1 MLPTNAF
8 SYKFYTAKQ
17 LNRLFDLWFNIPCFS
32 LARAC
37 LQHRALWI
45 SQSHK
50 TQVKLLAL
58 YLSGFGSAVCLPK
71 SFFVASKDAAMTMTR
86 LSSSTIKSR
95 HAPLFAA
102 VLTLALSACGDKHA
116 PAGAPPIPEVGV
128 MTVEPGTVSLGTG
141 LPGRLEASR
150 VAEVRARAAGI
161 LLKRHF
167 REGSEVKAGQTLF
180 TIDAGPYRAAYNSA
194 RANEAQASALARRYR
209 PLVAA
214 NAISKQEYDAAEAAA
229 TAARAQL
236 ETARIN
242 LGYTQVTAPIS
253 GRIGRELVTEGA
265 LVGQGQFTHLATIQQ
280 TDPMYIN
287 LTQSADDVMR
297 LRQALQAG
305 QMSRAAGE
313 EAARVE
319 IVLENGQ
326 LYEHAGRLLFTDLT
340 VDPAT
345 GQVSLRAEV
354 SNPQGL
360 LLPGMY
366 VRVRIQQAQVENA
379 VLVPQQ
385 AVTRSANGDTVMVV
399 AADGTFAPRPIKI
412 SQSQGHDWVVVDGL
426 KSGERVMVDGFT
438 RLRPGM
444 TKVKAVAVAKNAA
457 SAASAP
463 AAASVANASVNAAPA
478 AAASAQ
484 ASAALAHASAAS
496 ASGAAKPSASAAASK

>member
-1 MLPTNAF
+1 ML
-8 SYKFYTAKQ
+8 TA
-17 LNRLFDLWFNIPCFS
+17 
-32 LARAC
+32 
-37 LQHRALWI
+37 
-45 SQSHK
+45 
-50 TQVKLLAL
+50 LLA
-58 YLSGFGSAVCLPK
+58 
-71 SFFVASKDAAMTMTR
+71 VATA
-86 LSSSTIKSR
+86 
-95 HAPLFAA
+95 
-102 VLTLALSACGDKHA
+102 LTACGDKKQA
-116 PAGAPPIPEVGV
+116 AATGAPTAPEVGV
-128 MTVEPGTVSLGTG
+128 MTVQPGVVPLSTE
-141 LPGRLEASR
+141 LPGRLESSK
-150 VAEVRARAAGI
+150 VSEVRARAAGI

-194 RANEAQASALARRYR
+194 RANDAQASALARRYR
-209 PLVAA
+209 PLVEA

-229 TAARAQL
+229 AAARAQL

-345 GQVSLRAEV
+345 GQISLRAEV

-379 VLVPQQ
+379 VLLPQQ
-385 AVTRSANGDTVMVV
+385 AVTRGSQGDTVLVV
-399 AADGTFAPRPIKI
+399 APDNSFAPRQVKI
-412 SQSQGHDWVVVDGL
+412 GQAQDNNWVVLDGL
-426 KSGERVMVDGFT
+426 KPGERVIVDGFAK
-438 RLRPGM
+438 LRAGM
-444 TKVKAVAVAKNAA
+444 KQVAPVPVGGASHAAA

-463 AAASVANASVNAAPA
+463 ASAATL
-478 AAASAQ
+478 
-484 ASAALAHASAAS
+484 ASAATPSASAMPA
-496 ASGAAKPSASAAASK
+496 ASAAASR

>member
-1 MLPTNAF
+1 MYFRKTLTM
-8 SYKFYTAKQ
+8 TT
-17 LNRLFDLWFNIPCFS
+17 CHFS
-32 LARAC
+32 LSFFPTAMRRAS
-37 LQHRALWI
+37 AL
-45 SQSHK
+45 
-50 TQVKLLAL
+50 TALLA
-58 YLSGFGSAVCLPK
+58 
-71 SFFVASKDAAMTMTR
+71 VAT
-86 LSSSTIKSR
+86 
-95 HAPLFAA
+95 
-102 VLTLALSACGDKHA
+102 VLTACGDKKQA
-116 PAGAPPIPEVGV
+116 AATGAPPAPEVGV
-128 MTVEPGTVSLGTG
+128 MTVQPGVVPLTTE
-141 LPGRLEASR
+141 LPGRLEASK

-253 GRIGRELVTEGA
+253 GRIGRELATEGA
-265 LVGQGQFTHLATIQQ
+265 LVGQGEPTHLATIQQ

-287 LTQSADDVMR
+287 LTQSAGDVMR

-305 QMSRAAGE
+305 QMMRAAGE

-319 IVLENGQ
+319 IILENGQ
-326 LYEHAGRLLFTDLT
+326 PYEHAGRLLFTDLT

-354 SNPQGL
+354 PNPQRL

-379 VLVPQQ
+379 VLLPQQ
-385 AVTRSANGDTVMVV
+385 AVTRGSQGDTVLVV
-399 AADGTFAPRPIKI
+399 APDNSFAPRQVTIG
-412 SQSQGHDWVVVDGL
+412 QAQDNNWVVLDGL
-426 KSGERVMVDGFT
+426 KPGERVIVDGFAK
-438 RLRPGM
+438 LRAGM
-444 TKVKAVAVAKNAA
+444 KQVASVPVGGASHAAA
-457 SAASAP
+457 SAASVP
-463 AAASVANASVNAAPA
+463 
-478 AAASAQ
+478 
-484 ASAALAHASAAS
+484 
-496 ASGAAKPSASAAASK
+496 ASAAASASPAASAASEVTSAASAAASR

>member
-1 MLPTNAF
+1 M
-8 SYKFYTAKQ
+8 
-17 LNRLFDLWFNIPCFS
+17 
-32 LARAC
+32 
-37 LQHRALWI
+37 
-45 SQSHK
+45 
-50 TQVKLLAL
+50 V
-58 YLSGFGSAVCLPK
+58 
-71 SFFVASKDAAMTMTR
+71 
-86 LSSSTIKSR
+86 
-95 HAPLFAA
+95 A
-102 VLTLALSACGDKHA
+102 VLTACGDKKQA
-116 PAGAPPIPEVGV
+116 AATGAPPAPEVGV
-128 MTVEPGTVSLGTG
+128 MTVQPGVVPLTTE
-141 LPGRLEASR
+141 LPGRLEASK

-253 GRIGRELVTEGA
+253 GRIGRELATEGA
-265 LVGQGQFTHLATIQQ
+265 LVGQGEPTHLATIQQ

-287 LTQSADDVMR
+287 LTQSAGDVMR

-305 QMSRAAGE
+305 QMMRAAGE

-319 IVLENGQ
+319 IILENGQ
-326 LYEHAGRLLFTDLT
+326 PYEHAGRLLFTDLT

-354 SNPQGL
+354 PNPQRL

-379 VLVPQQ
+379 VLLPQQ
-385 AVTRSANGDTVMVV
+385 AVTRGSQGDTVLVV
-399 AADGTFAPRPIKI
+399 APDNSLAPRQIKI
-412 SQSQGHDWVVVDGL
+412 SQAQDNNWVVVDGL
-426 KSGERVMVDGFT
+426 KAGEKVIVDGFT
-438 RLRPGM
+438 KLRAGM
-444 TKVKAVAVAKNAA
+444 KQVVPVDAGKPRATAPAAIPASASSAQVSMAA
-457 SAASAP
+457 SAAQPSSLASVSAEP
-463 AAASVANASVNAAPA
+463 ASVAASVA
-478 AAASAQ
+478 Q
-484 ASAALAHASAAS
+484 
-496 ASGAAKPSASAAASK
+496 SASAAASQ

>member
-1 MLPTNAF
+1 MTGAAAH
-8 SYKFYTAKQ
+8 AKPVGARTG
-17 LNRLFDLWFNIPCFS
+17 LSILLRGLFHLTGAVSARNCPRRVYFRKTLTMTTCHFS
-32 LARAC
+32 LSFFPTAMRRAS
-37 LQHRALWI
+37 AL
-45 SQSHK
+45 
-50 TQVKLLAL
+50 TALLA
-58 YLSGFGSAVCLPK
+58 
-71 SFFVASKDAAMTMTR
+71 VAT
-86 LSSSTIKSR
+86 
-95 HAPLFAA
+95 
-102 VLTLALSACGDKHA
+102 VLTACGDKKQA
-116 PAGAPPIPEVGV
+116 AATGAPPAPEVGV
-128 MTVEPGTVSLGTG
+128 MTVQPGVVPLTTE
-141 LPGRLEASR
+141 LPGRLEASK

-253 GRIGRELVTEGA
+253 GRIGREMVTEGA
-265 LVGQGQFTHLATIQQ
+265 LVGQGEPTHLATIQQ

-287 LTQSADDVMR
+287 LTQSAGDVMR

-305 QMSRAAGE
+305 QMMRAAGE

-319 IVLENGQ
+319 IILENGQ
-326 LYEHAGRLLFTDLT
+326 PYEHAGRLLFTDLT

-354 SNPQGL
+354 PNPQRL

-379 VLVPQQ
+379 VLLPQQ
-385 AVTRSANGDTVMVV
+385 AVTRGSQGDTVLVV
-399 AADGTFAPRPIKI
+399 APDNSLAPRQIKI
-412 SQSQGHDWVVVDGL
+412 SQAQDNNWVVVDGL
-426 KSGERVMVDGFT
+426 KAGEKVIVDGFT
-438 RLRPGM
+438 KLRAGM
-444 TKVKAVAVAKNAA
+444 KQVVPVDAGKPRATAPAAIPASASSAQASMAA
-457 SAASAP
+457 SAAQPSSLPSVSAEP
-463 AAASVANASVNAAPA
+463 ASVAASVA
-478 AAASAQ
+478 Q
-484 ASAALAHASAAS
+484 
-496 ASGAAKPSASAAASK
+496 SASAAASQ

>member
-1 MLPTNAF
+1 MRRASAL
-8 SYKFYTAKQ
+8 TA
-17 LNRLFDLWFNIPCFS
+17 
-32 LARAC
+32 
-37 LQHRALWI
+37 
-45 SQSHK
+45 
-50 TQVKLLAL
+50 LLA
-58 YLSGFGSAVCLPK
+58 
-71 SFFVASKDAAMTMTR
+71 VAT
-86 LSSSTIKSR
+86 
-95 HAPLFAA
+95 
-102 VLTLALSACGDKHA
+102 VLTACGDKKQA
-116 PAGAPPIPEVGV
+116 AATGAPPAPEVGV
-128 MTVEPGTVSLGTG
+128 MTVQPGVVPLTTE
-141 LPGRLEASR
+141 LPGRLEASK

-253 GRIGRELVTEGA
+253 GRIGRELATEGA
-265 LVGQGQFTHLATIQQ
+265 LVGQGEPTHLATIQQ

-287 LTQSADDVMR
+287 LTQSAGDVMR

-305 QMSRAAGE
+305 QMMRAAGE

-319 IVLENGQ
+319 IILENGQ
-326 LYEHAGRLLFTDLT
+326 PYEHAGRLLFTDLT

-354 SNPQGL
+354 PNPQRL

-379 VLVPQQ
+379 VLLPQQ
-385 AVTRSANGDTVMVV
+385 AVTRGSQGDTVLVV
-399 AADGTFAPRPIKI
+399 APDNSFAPRQIKI
-412 SQSQGHDWVVVDGL
+412 SQAQDNNWVVVDGL
-426 KSGERVMVDGFT
+426 KAGEKVIVDGFT
-438 RLRPGM
+438 KLRAGM
-444 TKVKAVAVAKNAA
+444 NQVGPVDAGKPRATAPAAIPASASSAQASMAA
-457 SAASAP
+457 SAAQPSSLPSVSAEP
-463 AAASVANASVNAAPA
+463 ASVAASVA
-478 AAASAQ
+478 Q
-484 ASAALAHASAAS
+484 
-496 ASGAAKPSASAAASK
+496 SASAAASQ

>member
-1 MLPTNAF
+1 
-8 SYKFYTAKQ
+8 
-17 LNRLFDLWFNIPCFS
+17 
-32 LARAC
+32 
-37 LQHRALWI
+37 
-45 SQSHK
+45 
-50 TQVKLLAL
+50 
-58 YLSGFGSAVCLPK
+58 
-71 SFFVASKDAAMTMTR
+71 
-86 LSSSTIKSR
+86 
-95 HAPLFAA
+95 
-102 VLTLALSACGDKHA
+102 
-116 PAGAPPIPEVGV
+116 
-128 MTVEPGTVSLGTG
+128 MTVQPGVVPLTTE
-141 LPGRLEASR
+141 LPGRLEASK

-253 GRIGRELVTEGA
+253 GRIGRELATEGA
-265 LVGQGQFTHLATIQQ
+265 LVGQGEPTHLATIQH

-287 LTQSADDVMR
+287 LTQSAGDVMR

-305 QMSRAAGE
+305 QMMRAAGE

-319 IVLENGQ
+319 IILENGQ
-326 LYEHAGRLLFTDLT
+326 PYEHAGRLLFTDLT

-354 SNPQGL
+354 PNPQRL

-379 VLVPQQ
+379 VLLPQQ
-385 AVTRSANGDTVMVV
+385 AVTRGSQGDTVLVV
-399 AADGTFAPRPIKI
+399 APDNSLAPRQIKI
-412 SQSQGHDWVVVDGL
+412 SQAQDNNWVVVDGL
-426 KSGERVMVDGFT
+426 KAGEKVIVDGFT
-438 RLRPGM
+438 KLRAGM
-444 TKVKAVAVAKNAA
+444 KQVVPVDAGKPRATAPAAIPASASSAQASMAA
-457 SAASAP
+457 SAAQPSSLPSVSAEP
-463 AAASVANASVNAAPA
+463 ASVAASVA
-478 AAASAQ
+478 Q
-484 ASAALAHASAAS
+484 
-496 ASGAAKPSASAAASK
+496 SASAAASQ

>member
-1 MLPTNAF
+1 MRRASAL
-8 SYKFYTAKQ
+8 TA
-17 LNRLFDLWFNIPCFS
+17 
-32 LARAC
+32 
-37 LQHRALWI
+37 
-45 SQSHK
+45 
-50 TQVKLLAL
+50 LLA
-58 YLSGFGSAVCLPK
+58 
-71 SFFVASKDAAMTMTR
+71 VAT
-86 LSSSTIKSR
+86 
-95 HAPLFAA
+95 
-102 VLTLALSACGDKHA
+102 VLTACGDKKQA
-116 PAGAPPIPEVGV
+116 AATGAPPAPEVGV
-128 MTVEPGTVSLGTG
+128 MTVQPGVVPLTTE
-141 LPGRLEASR
+141 LPGRLEASK

-253 GRIGRELVTEGA
+253 GRIGRELATEGA
-265 LVGQGQFTHLATIQQ
+265 LVGQGEPTHLATIQQ

-287 LTQSADDVMR
+287 LTQSAGDVMR

-305 QMSRAAGE
+305 QMMRAAGE

-319 IVLENGQ
+319 IILENGQ
-326 LYEHAGRLLFTDLT
+326 PYEHAGRLLFTDLT

-354 SNPQGL
+354 PNPQRL

-379 VLVPQQ
+379 VLLPQQ
-385 AVTRSANGDTVMVV
+385 AVTRGSQGDTVLVV
-399 AADGTFAPRPIKI
+399 APDNSFAPRQIKI
-412 SQSQGHDWVVVDGL
+412 SQAQDNNWVVLDGL
-426 KSGERVMVDGFT
+426 KAGEKVIVDGFT

-444 TKVKAVAVAKNAA
+444 KQVVPVDAGKPR
-457 SAASAP
+457 ASAP
-463 AAASVANASVNAAPA
+463 AAIPASASSAQVSMAASAAQPSSLASVSAEPASVAASV
-478 AAASAQ
+478 AQ
-484 ASAALAHASAAS
+484 
-496 ASGAAKPSASAAASK
+496 SASAAASQ

>member
-1 MLPTNAF
+1 MTTTRQ
-8 SYKFYTAKQ
+8 S
-17 LNRLFDLWFNIPCFS
+17 
-32 LARAC
+32 
-37 LQHRALWI
+37 
-45 SQSHK
+45 SQSLFPL
-50 TQVKLLAL
+50 TRRRASTLATLLA
-58 YLSGFGSAVCLPK
+58 
-71 SFFVASKDAAMTMTR
+71 VAT
-86 LSSSTIKSR
+86 
-95 HAPLFAA
+95 
-102 VLTLALSACGDKHA
+102 VLTACGDKKQA
-116 PAGAPPIPEVGV
+116 AATGAPPAPEVGV
-128 MTVEPGTVSLGTG
+128 MTVQPGVVPLTTE
-141 LPGRLEASR
+141 LPGRLEASK

-253 GRIGRELVTEGA
+253 GRIGRELATEGA
-265 LVGQGQFTHLATIQQ
+265 LVGQGEPTHLATIQQ

-287 LTQSADDVMR
+287 LTQSAGDVMR

-305 QMSRAAGE
+305 QMMRAAGE

-319 IVLENGQ
+319 IILENGQ
-326 LYEHAGRLLFTDLT
+326 PYEHAGRLLFTDLT

-354 SNPQGL
+354 PNPQRL

-379 VLVPQQ
+379 VLLPQQ
-385 AVTRSANGDTVMVV
+385 AVTRGSQGDTVLVV
-399 AADGTFAPRPIKI
+399 APDNSFAPRQVTIG
-412 SQSQGHDWVVVDGL
+412 QAQDNNWVVLDGL
-426 KSGERVMVDGFT
+426 KPGERVIVDGFAK
-438 RLRPGM
+438 LRAGM
-444 TKVKAVAVAKNAA
+444 KQVVPVDAGKPRATAPAAIPASASSAQASMAA
-457 SAASAP
+457 SAAQPSSLPSVSAEP
-463 AAASVANASVNAAPA
+463 ASVAASVA
-478 AAASAQ
+478 Q
-484 ASAALAHASAAS
+484 
-496 ASGAAKPSASAAASK
+496 SASAAASQ

>member
-1 MLPTNAF
+1 
-8 SYKFYTAKQ
+8 
-17 LNRLFDLWFNIPCFS
+17 
-32 LARAC
+32 
-37 LQHRALWI
+37 
-45 SQSHK
+45 
-50 TQVKLLAL
+50 
-58 YLSGFGSAVCLPK
+58 
-71 SFFVASKDAAMTMTR
+71 
-86 LSSSTIKSR
+86 
-95 HAPLFAA
+95 
-102 VLTLALSACGDKHA
+102 
-116 PAGAPPIPEVGV
+116 
-128 MTVEPGTVSLGTG
+128 MTVQPGVVPLTTE
-141 LPGRLEASR
+141 LPGRLEASK

-253 GRIGRELVTEGA
+253 GRIGRELATEGA
-265 LVGQGQFTHLATIQQ
+265 LVGQGEPTHLATIQQ

-287 LTQSADDVMR
+287 LTQSAGDVMR

-305 QMSRAAGE
+305 QMMRAAGE

-319 IVLENGQ
+319 IILENGQ
-326 LYEHAGRLLFTDLT
+326 PYEHAGRLLFTDLT

-354 SNPQGL
+354 PNPQRL

-379 VLVPQQ
+379 VLLPQQ
-385 AVTRSANGDTVMVV
+385 AVTRGSQGDTVLVV
-399 AADGTFAPRPIKI
+399 APDNSFAPRQVTIG
-412 SQSQGHDWVVVDGL
+412 QAQDNNWVVLDGL
-426 KSGERVMVDGFT
+426 KPGERVIVDGFAK
-438 RLRPGM
+438 LRAGM
-444 TKVKAVAVAKNAA
+444 KQVVPVDAGKPRATAPAAIPASASSAQASMAA
-457 SAASAP
+457 SAAQPSSLPSVSAEP
-463 AAASVANASVNAAPA
+463 ASVAASVA
-478 AAASAQ
+478 Q
-484 ASAALAHASAAS
+484 
-496 ASGAAKPSASAAASK
+496 SASAAASQ

>member
-1 MLPTNAF
+1 MTTTRQ
-8 SYKFYTAKQ
+8 S
-17 LNRLFDLWFNIPCFS
+17 
-32 LARAC
+32 
-37 LQHRALWI
+37 
-45 SQSHK
+45 SQSLFPL
-50 TQVKLLAL
+50 TRRRASTLATLL
-58 YLSGFGSAVCLPK
+58 GV
-71 SFFVASKDAAMTMTR
+71 V
-86 LSSSTIKSR
+86 
-95 HAPLFAA
+95 A
-102 VLTLALSACGDKHA
+102 VLTACGDKKQA
-116 PAGAPPIPEVGV
+116 AATGAPPAPEVGV
-128 MTVEPGTVSLGTG
+128 MTVQPGVVPLTTE
-141 LPGRLEASR
+141 LPGRLEASK

-253 GRIGRELVTEGA
+253 GRIGRELATEGA
-265 LVGQGQFTHLATIQQ
+265 LVGQGEPTHLATIQQ

-287 LTQSADDVMR
+287 LTQSAGDVMR

-305 QMSRAAGE
+305 QMMRAAGE

-319 IVLENGQ
+319 IILENGQ
-326 LYEHAGRLLFTDLT
+326 PYEHAGRLLFTDLT

-354 SNPQGL
+354 PNPQRL

-379 VLVPQQ
+379 VLLPQQ
-385 AVTRSANGDTVMVV
+385 AVTRGSQGDTVLVV
-399 AADGTFAPRPIKI
+399 APDNSLAPRQIKI
-412 SQSQGHDWVVVDGL
+412 SQAQDNNWVVVDGL
-426 KSGERVMVDGFT
+426 KAGEKVIVDGFT
-438 RLRPGM
+438 KLRAGM
-444 TKVKAVAVAKNAA
+444 KQVVPVDAGKPRATAPAAIPASASSAQASMAA
-457 SAASAP
+457 SAAQPSSLPSVSAEP
-463 AAASVANASVNAAPA
+463 ASVAASVA
-478 AAASAQ
+478 Q
-484 ASAALAHASAAS
+484 
-496 ASGAAKPSASAAASK
+496 SASAAASQ

>member
-1 MLPTNAF
+1 MACCFRRHVFLPAAGLLVDAVAGPVPF
-8 SYKFYTAKQ
+8 DAGSAAKI
-17 LNRLFDLWFNIPCFS
+17 NRAGLFLLLRKTLTMTTTRQS
-32 LARAC
+32 
-37 LQHRALWI
+37 
-45 SQSHK
+45 SQSLFPL
-50 TQVKLLAL
+50 TRRRASTLATLL
-58 YLSGFGSAVCLPK
+58 GV
-71 SFFVASKDAAMTMTR
+71 V
-86 LSSSTIKSR
+86 
-95 HAPLFAA
+95 A
-102 VLTLALSACGDKHA
+102 VLTACGDKKQA
-116 PAGAPPIPEVGV
+116 AATGAPTAPEVGV
-128 MTVEPGTVSLGTG
+128 MTVQPGVVPLSTE
-141 LPGRLEASR
+141 LPGRLESSK
-150 VAEVRARAAGI
+150 VSEVRARAAGI

-253 GRIGRELVTEGA
+253 GRIGRELATEGA
-265 LVGQGQFTHLATIQQ
+265 LVGQGEPTHLATIQQ

-287 LTQSADDVMR
+287 LTQSAGDVMR

-305 QMSRAAGE
+305 QMMRAAGE

-319 IVLENGQ
+319 IILENGQ
-326 LYEHAGRLLFTDLT
+326 PYEHAGRLLFTDLT

-354 SNPQGL
+354 PNPQRL

-379 VLVPQQ
+379 VLLPQQ
-385 AVTRSANGDTVMVV
+385 AVTRGSQGDTVLVV
-399 AADGTFAPRPIKI
+399 APDNSLAPRQIKI
-412 SQSQGHDWVVVDGL
+412 SQAQDNNWVVVDGL
-426 KSGERVMVDGFT
+426 KAGEKVIVDGFT
-438 RLRPGM
+438 KLRAGM
-444 TKVKAVAVAKNAA
+444 KQVVPVDAGKPRATAPAAIPASASSAQASMAA
-457 SAASAP
+457 SAAQPSSLPSVSAEP
-463 AAASVANASVNAAPA
+463 ASVAASVA
-478 AAASAQ
+478 Q
-484 ASAALAHASAAS
+484 
-496 ASGAAKPSASAAASK
+496 SASAAASQ

>member
-1 MLPTNAF
+1 MRRASAL
-8 SYKFYTAKQ
+8 TA
-17 LNRLFDLWFNIPCFS
+17 
-32 LARAC
+32 
-37 LQHRALWI
+37 
-45 SQSHK
+45 
-50 TQVKLLAL
+50 LLA
-58 YLSGFGSAVCLPK
+58 
-71 SFFVASKDAAMTMTR
+71 VAT
-86 LSSSTIKSR
+86 
-95 HAPLFAA
+95 
-102 VLTLALSACGDKHA
+102 VLTACGDKKQA
-116 PAGAPPIPEVGV
+116 AATGAPPAPEVGV
-128 MTVEPGTVSLGTG
+128 MTVQPGVVPLTTE
-141 LPGRLEASR
+141 LPGRLEASK

-253 GRIGRELVTEGA
+253 GRIGRELATEGA
-265 LVGQGQFTHLATIQQ
+265 LVGQGEPTHLATIQQ

-287 LTQSADDVMR
+287 LTQSAGDVMR

-305 QMSRAAGE
+305 QMMRAAGE

-319 IVLENGQ
+319 IILENGQ
-326 LYEHAGRLLFTDLT
+326 PYEHAGRLLFTDLT

-354 SNPQGL
+354 PNPQRL

-379 VLVPQQ
+379 VLLPQQ
-385 AVTRSANGDTVMVV
+385 AVTRGSQGDTVLVV
-399 AADGTFAPRPIKI
+399 APDNSLAPRQIKI
-412 SQSQGHDWVVVDGL
+412 SQAQDNNWVVLDGL
-426 KSGERVMVDGFT
+426 KPGERVIVDGFAK
-438 RLRPGM
+438 LRAGM
-444 TKVKAVAVAKNAA
+444 KQVASVPVGGASHAAA

-463 AAASVANASVNAAPA
+463 AS
-478 AAASAQ
+478 AAASASP
-484 ASAALAHASAAS
+484 AASAAS
-496 ASGAAKPSASAAASK
+496 EATSAASAAASR

>member
-1 MLPTNAF
+1 MRRASAL
-8 SYKFYTAKQ
+8 TA
-17 LNRLFDLWFNIPCFS
+17 
-32 LARAC
+32 
-37 LQHRALWI
+37 
-45 SQSHK
+45 
-50 TQVKLLAL
+50 LLA
-58 YLSGFGSAVCLPK
+58 
-71 SFFVASKDAAMTMTR
+71 VAT
-86 LSSSTIKSR
+86 
-95 HAPLFAA
+95 
-102 VLTLALSACGDKHA
+102 VLTACGDKKQA
-116 PAGAPPIPEVGV
+116 AATGAPPAPEVGV
-128 MTVEPGTVSLGTG
+128 MTVQPGVVPLTTE
-141 LPGRLEASR
+141 LPGRLEASK

-253 GRIGRELVTEGA
+253 GRIGRELATEGA
-265 LVGQGQFTHLATIQQ
+265 LVGQGEPTHLATIQQ

-287 LTQSADDVMR
+287 LTQSAGDVMR

-305 QMSRAAGE
+305 QMMRAAGE

-319 IVLENGQ
+319 IILENGQ
-326 LYEHAGRLLFTDLT
+326 PYEHAGRLLFTDLT

-354 SNPQGL
+354 PNPQRL

-379 VLVPQQ
+379 VLLPQQ
-385 AVTRSANGDTVMVV
+385 AVTRGSQGDTVLVV
-399 AADGTFAPRPIKI
+399 APDNSFAPRQVTIG
-412 SQSQGHDWVVVDGL
+412 QAQDNNWVVLDGL
-426 KSGERVMVDGFT
+426 KPGERVIVDGFAK
-438 RLRPGM
+438 LRAGM
-444 TKVKAVAVAKNAA
+444 KQVASVPVGGASHSAA
-457 SAASAP
+457 SAASVP
-463 AAASVANASVNAAPA
+463 
-478 AAASAQ
+478 
-484 ASAALAHASAAS
+484 
-496 ASGAAKPSASAAASK
+496 ASAAASASPAASAASEVTSAASAAASR

>member
-1 MLPTNAF
+1 MRVIVLNDWYRRPCDAGWRAGRIVDSVAGPVPFDVGSFLEKLPCRVYFRKTLIM
-8 SYKFYTAKQ
+8 TT
-17 LNRLFDLWFNIPCFS
+17 CHFS
-32 LARAC
+32 LSFFPVAMRRASV
-37 LQHRALWI
+37 LTA
-45 SQSHK
+45 
-50 TQVKLLAL
+50 LLA
-58 YLSGFGSAVCLPK
+58 
-71 SFFVASKDAAMTMTR
+71 VATA
-86 LSSSTIKSR
+86 
-95 HAPLFAA
+95 
-102 VLTLALSACGDKHA
+102 LTACGDKKQA
-116 PAGAPPIPEVGV
+116 AATGAPPAPEVGV
-128 MTVEPGTVSLGTG
+128 ITVQPGVVPLSTE
-141 LPGRLEASR
+141 LPGRLEASK

-194 RANEAQASALARRYR
+194 RANDAQASALARRYR
-209 PLVAA
+209 PLVEA

-265 LVGQGQFTHLATIQQ
+265 LVGQGQPTHLATIQQ

-287 LTQSADDVMR
+287 LTQSAGDVMR

-319 IVLENGQ
+319 IILENGQ
-326 LYEHAGRLLFTDLT
+326 PYEHAGRLLFTDLT

-354 SNPQGL
+354 PNPQRL

-366 VRVRIQQAQVENA
+366 VRVRLQQAQVENA
-379 VLVPQQ
+379 ILLPQQ
-385 AVTRSANGDTVMVV
+385 AVTRGSQGDTVLVV
-399 AADGTFAPRPIKI
+399 APDNSFAPRQVRIG
-412 SQSQGHDWVVVDGL
+412 QAQGNNWVVLDGL
-426 KSGERVMVDGFT
+426 KPGERVIVDGFAK
-438 RLRPGM
+438 LRAGM
-444 TKVKAVAVAKNAA
+444 KQVAPVPVGGASHAAA

-463 AAASVANASVNAAPA
+463 ASAATLASSAAPA
-478 AAASAQ
+478 ASAATPPASATP
-484 ASAALAHASAAS
+484 A
-496 ASGAAKPSASAAASK
+496 ASAAASR

>member
-1 MLPTNAF
+1 ML
-8 SYKFYTAKQ
+8 TA
-17 LNRLFDLWFNIPCFS
+17 
-32 LARAC
+32 
-37 LQHRALWI
+37 
-45 SQSHK
+45 
-50 TQVKLLAL
+50 LLA
-58 YLSGFGSAVCLPK
+58 
-71 SFFVASKDAAMTMTR
+71 VATA
-86 LSSSTIKSR
+86 
-95 HAPLFAA
+95 
-102 VLTLALSACGDKHA
+102 LTACGDKKQA
-116 PAGAPPIPEVGV
+116 AATGAPPAPEVGV
-128 MTVEPGTVSLGTG
+128 MTVQPGVVPLSTE
-141 LPGRLEASR
+141 LPGRLESSK
-150 VAEVRARAAGI
+150 VSEVRARAAGI

-194 RANEAQASALARRYR
+194 RANDAQASALARRYR
-209 PLVAA
+209 PLVEA

-229 TAARAQL
+229 AAARAQL

-379 VLVPQQ
+379 VLLPQQ
-385 AVTRSANGDTVMVV
+385 AVTRGSQGDTVLVV
-399 AADGTFAPRPIKI
+399 APDNSFAPRQVKI
-412 SQSQGHDWVVVDGL
+412 GQAQDNNWVVLDGL
-426 KSGERVMVDGFT
+426 KPGERVIVDGFAK
-438 RLRPGM
+438 LRAGM
-444 TKVKAVAVAKNAA
+444 KQVAPVPVGGASHAAA

-463 AAASVANASVNAAPA
+463 ASAATL
-478 AAASAQ
+478 
-484 ASAALAHASAAS
+484 ASAATPSASAMPA
-496 ASGAAKPSASAAASK
+496 ASAAASR

>member
-1 MLPTNAF
+1 ML
-8 SYKFYTAKQ
+8 TA
-17 LNRLFDLWFNIPCFS
+17 
-32 LARAC
+32 
-37 LQHRALWI
+37 
-45 SQSHK
+45 
-50 TQVKLLAL
+50 LLA
-58 YLSGFGSAVCLPK
+58 
-71 SFFVASKDAAMTMTR
+71 VATA
-86 LSSSTIKSR
+86 
-95 HAPLFAA
+95 
-102 VLTLALSACGDKHA
+102 LAACGDKKQA
-116 PAGAPPIPEVGV
+116 AATGAPTAPEVGV
-128 MTVEPGTVSLGTG
+128 MTVQPGVVPLSTE
-141 LPGRLEASR
+141 LPGRLESSK
-150 VAEVRARAAGI
+150 VSEVRARAAGI

-194 RANEAQASALARRYR
+194 RANDAQASALARRYR
-209 PLVAA
+209 PLVEA

-229 TAARAQL
+229 AAARAQL

-379 VLVPQQ
+379 VLLPQQ
-385 AVTRSANGDTVMVV
+385 AVTRGSQGDTVLVV
-399 AADGTFAPRPIKI
+399 APDNSFAPRQVKI
-412 SQSQGHDWVVVDGL
+412 GQAQDNNWVVLDGL
-426 KSGERVMVDGFT
+426 KPGERVIVDGFAK
-438 RLRPGM
+438 LRAGM
-444 TKVKAVAVAKNAA
+444 KQVVPVPVGGASHAAA

-463 AAASVANASVNAAPA
+463 ASA
-478 AAASAQ
+478 AAL
-484 ASAALAHASAAS
+484 ASAATPPASATPA
-496 ASGAAKPSASAAASK
+496 ASAAASR

>member
-1 MLPTNAF
+1 MRRASAL
-8 SYKFYTAKQ
+8 TA
-17 LNRLFDLWFNIPCFS
+17 
-32 LARAC
+32 
-37 LQHRALWI
+37 
-45 SQSHK
+45 
-50 TQVKLLAL
+50 LLA
-58 YLSGFGSAVCLPK
+58 
-71 SFFVASKDAAMTMTR
+71 VAT
-86 LSSSTIKSR
+86 
-95 HAPLFAA
+95 
-102 VLTLALSACGDKHA
+102 VLTACGDKKQA
-116 PAGAPPIPEVGV
+116 AATGAPPAPEVGV
-128 MTVEPGTVSLGTG
+128 MTVQPGVVPLTTE
-141 LPGRLEASR
+141 LPGRLEASK

-253 GRIGRELVTEGA
+253 GRIGRELATEGA
-265 LVGQGQFTHLATIQQ
+265 LVGQGEPTHLATIQQ

-287 LTQSADDVMR
+287 LTQSAGDVMR

-305 QMSRAAGE
+305 QMMRAAGE

-319 IVLENGQ
+319 IILENGQ
-326 LYEHAGRLLFTDLT
+326 PYEHAGRLLFTDLT

-354 SNPQGL
+354 PNPQRL

-379 VLVPQQ
+379 VLLPQQ
-385 AVTRSANGDTVMVV
+385 AV
-399 AADGTFAPRPIKI
+399 
-412 SQSQGHDWVVVDGL
+412 
-426 KSGERVMVDGFT
+426 SGG
-438 RLRPGM
+438 
-444 TKVKAVAVAKNAA
+444 
-457 SAASAP
+457 
-463 AAASVANASVNAAPA
+463 
-478 AAASAQ
+478 
-484 ASAALAHASAAS
+484 
-496 ASGAAKPSASAAASK
+496 

>member
-1 MLPTNAF
+1 MRRASAL
-8 SYKFYTAKQ
+8 TA
-17 LNRLFDLWFNIPCFS
+17 
-32 LARAC
+32 
-37 LQHRALWI
+37 
-45 SQSHK
+45 
-50 TQVKLLAL
+50 LLA
-58 YLSGFGSAVCLPK
+58 
-71 SFFVASKDAAMTMTR
+71 VAT
-86 LSSSTIKSR
+86 
-95 HAPLFAA
+95 
-102 VLTLALSACGDKHA
+102 VLTACGDKKQA
-116 PAGAPPIPEVGV
+116 AATGAPPAPEVGV
-128 MTVEPGTVSLGTG
+128 MTVQPGVVPLTTE
-141 LPGRLEASR
+141 LPGRLEASK

-253 GRIGRELVTEGA
+253 GRIGRELATEGA
-265 LVGQGQFTHLATIQQ
+265 LVGQGEPTHLATIQQ

-287 LTQSADDVMR
+287 LTQSAGDVMR

-305 QMSRAAGE
+305 QMMRAAGE

-319 IVLENGQ
+319 IILENGQ
-326 LYEHAGRLLFTDLT
+326 PYEHAGRLLFTDLT

-354 SNPQGL
+354 PNPQRL

-379 VLVPQQ
+379 VLLPQQ
-385 AVTRSANGDTVMVV
+385 AVTRGSQGDTVLVV
-399 AADGTFAPRPIKI
+399 APDNSLAPRQIKI
-412 SQSQGHDWVVVDGL
+412 SQAQDNNWVVVDGL
-426 KSGERVMVDGFT
+426 KAGEKVIVDGFT
-438 RLRPGM
+438 KLRAGM
-444 TKVKAVAVAKNAA
+444 KQVVPVDAGKPRATAPAAIPASASSAQASMAA
-457 SAASAP
+457 SAAQPSSLPSVSAEP
-463 AAASVANASVNAAPA
+463 ASVAASVA
-478 AAASAQ
+478 Q
-484 ASAALAHASAAS
+484 
-496 ASGAAKPSASAAASK
+496 SASAAASQ

>member
-1 MLPTNAF
+1 MRRASAL
-8 SYKFYTAKQ
+8 TA
-17 LNRLFDLWFNIPCFS
+17 
-32 LARAC
+32 
-37 LQHRALWI
+37 
-45 SQSHK
+45 
-50 TQVKLLAL
+50 LLA
-58 YLSGFGSAVCLPK
+58 
-71 SFFVASKDAAMTMTR
+71 VAT
-86 LSSSTIKSR
+86 
-95 HAPLFAA
+95 
-102 VLTLALSACGDKHA
+102 VLTACGDKKQA
-116 PAGAPPIPEVGV
+116 AATGAPPAPEVGV
-128 MTVEPGTVSLGTG
+128 MTVQPGVVPLTTE
-141 LPGRLEASR
+141 LPGRLEASK

-253 GRIGRELVTEGA
+253 GRIGRELATEGA
-265 LVGQGQFTHLATIQQ
+265 LVGQGEPTHLATIQQ

-287 LTQSADDVMR
+287 LTQSAGDVMR

-305 QMSRAAGE
+305 QMMRAAGE

-319 IVLENGQ
+319 IILENGQ
-326 LYEHAGRLLFTDLT
+326 PYEHAGRLLFTDLT

-354 SNPQGL
+354 PNPQRL

-379 VLVPQQ
+379 VLLPQQ
-385 AVTRSANGDTVMVV
+385 AVTRGSQGDTVLVV
-399 AADGTFAPRPIKI
+399 APDNSFAPRQVTIG
-412 SQSQGHDWVVVDGL
+412 QAQDNNWVVLDGL
-426 KSGERVMVDGFT
+426 KPGERVIVDGFAK
-438 RLRPGM
+438 LRAGM
-444 TKVKAVAVAKNAA
+444 KQVASVPVGGASHAAA
-457 SAASAP
+457 SAASVP
-463 AAASVANASVNAAPA
+463 
-478 AAASAQ
+478 
-484 ASAALAHASAAS
+484 
-496 ASGAAKPSASAAASK
+496 ASAAASASPAASAASEATSAASAAASR

>member
-1 MLPTNAF
+1 MACCSRRHAFLPAAGLLVDAVAGPVPF
-8 SYKFYTAKQ
+8 DAGSAAKI
-17 LNRLFDLWFNIPCFS
+17 NRAGLFLLLRKTLTMTTTRQS
-32 LARAC
+32 
-37 LQHRALWI
+37 
-45 SQSHK
+45 SQSLFPL
-50 TQVKLLAL
+50 TRRRASTLATLL
-58 YLSGFGSAVCLPK
+58 GV
-71 SFFVASKDAAMTMTR
+71 V
-86 LSSSTIKSR
+86 
-95 HAPLFAA
+95 A
-102 VLTLALSACGDKHA
+102 VLTACGDKKQA
-116 PAGAPPIPEVGV
+116 TATGAPPAPEVGV
-128 MTVEPGTVSLGTG
+128 MTVQPGVVPLTTE
-141 LPGRLEASR
+141 LPGRLEASK

-253 GRIGRELVTEGA
+253 GRIGRELATEGA
-265 LVGQGQFTHLATIQQ
+265 LVGQGEPTHLATIQQ

-287 LTQSADDVMR
+287 LTQSAGDVMR

-305 QMSRAAGE
+305 QMMRAAGE

-319 IVLENGQ
+319 IILENGQ
-326 LYEHAGRLLFTDLT
+326 PYEHAGRLLFTDLT

-354 SNPQGL
+354 PNPQRL

-379 VLVPQQ
+379 VLLPQQ
-385 AVTRSANGDTVMVV
+385 AVTRGSQGDTVLVV
-399 AADGTFAPRPIKI
+399 APDNSLAPRQIKI
-412 SQSQGHDWVVVDGL
+412 SQAQDNNWVVVDGL
-426 KSGERVMVDGFT
+426 KAGEKVIVDGFT
-438 RLRPGM
+438 KLRAGM
-444 TKVKAVAVAKNAA
+444 KQVVPVDAGKPRATAPAAIPASASSAQVSMAA
-457 SAASAP
+457 SAAQPSSLASVSAEP
-463 AAASVANASVNAAPA
+463 ASVAASVA
-478 AAASAQ
+478 Q
-484 ASAALAHASAAS
+484 
-496 ASGAAKPSASAAASK
+496 SASAAASQ